1 MKKDPTP
8 TLPLPGEGAR
18 TPHCPLYPSPWQ
30 GGGWEGVNSQQG
42 GGWEGVNSQQ
52 EGVCEGV
59 NSQQGGV
66 CEGGNSQQGG
76 GWEGVNS
83 QQGGVCEGVNSQQE
97 GGREGVNSQQREG
110 REEAN
115 SYTQPAS
122 LHNRPQY
129 KQRRQELRSQP
140 TPAEHH
146 LWQYLRK
153 NQLGVKFRRQHGIH
167 HYIVDFYC
175 PEHALAIEVDG
186 EVHTSEYAREYDQ
199 ERDNLLKSCGLQVLR
214 FTNHQVLHDT
224 PTTLTQIQQALSLP
238 PPPRKGEV
246 GRGSSSD

>member
-8 TLPLPGEGAR
+8 TLPFPGEGVR
-18 TPHCPLYPSPWQ
+18 TTYSSLHSSPWQ
-30 GGGWEGVNSQQG
+30 GGGWE
-42 GGWEGVNSQQ
+42 
-52 EGVCEGV
+52 
-59 NSQQGGV
+59 
-66 CEGGNSQQGG
+66 
-76 GWEGVNS
+76 
-83 QQGGVCEGVNSQQE
+83 
-97 GGREGVNSQQREG
+97 RVNSQQREG

-140 TPAEHH
+140 TPSEHH

-186 EVHTSEYAREYDQ
+186 EVHTTEDAREYDQ

-214 FTNHQVLHDT
+214 FTNHQVQYQIAEVL
-224 PTTLTQIQQALSLP
+224 TTIRQHMHG
-238 PPPRKGEV
+238 KN
-246 GRGSSSD
+246 RGSNHEHHH